1 MVRLHVMVELQHSE
15 LLRWNPLLSPN
26 VGYCILGD
34 FEESAQ
40 EQTVH
45 FNIQPTGFSE
55 FQLIKT
61 SSSNKYTLAAS
72 DFLTLLSHKSTPS
85 TLATQTASR
94 GRIVQAAS
102 PSPLPSISKQGTFM
116 LELSDLVP
124 GRS

>member
-1 MVRLHVMVELQHSE
+1 MHGQNHIK
-15 LLRWNPLLSPN
+15 WNPLFSRS

-61 SSSNKYTLAAS
+61 KSSNKSTLAS
-72 DFLTLLSHKSTPS
+72 SYFLTVLSHKSTPS
-85 TLATQTASR
+85 TLATHPQEVEYLKLQVQVHCLQFQTKA
-94 GRIVQAAS
+94 Q
-102 PSPLPSISKQGTFM
+102 LC
-116 LELSDLVP
+116 
-124 GRS
+124 

>member
-1 MVRLHVMVELQHSE
+1 MVDLQHSE
-15 LLRWNPLLSPN
+15 LLRWNPLLCPSM
-26 VGYCILGD
+26 GCRILGD

-61 SSSNKYTLAAS
+61 SSSNKSTLASS
-72 DFLTLLSHKSTPS
+72 DFLTVLSHESTPS
-85 TLATQTASR
+85 TSATQTASR
-94 GRIVQAAS
+94 GRIVKAAS
-102 PSPLPSISKQGTFM
+102 PSPLPSISKQGTIM
-116 LELSDLVP
+116 LELHDLIR